1 MVRSL
6 SLWPKHTLKT
16 LRFKLWLRAQGL
28 ASDGLQ
34 VADLKPLP
42 RGKTV
47 VQVFGDFLAYLLDC
61 TKKYIADTHHNGED
75 LWASVQGQI
84 DFVLSHPNGWEGA
97 QQSKMRQAAVHAG
110 LVPDTPAGHARVHFV
125 TEGEAS
131 VLYCLDNGLA
141 SDAIQVWSDKSFEV
155 SLMLWL

>member
-1 MVRSL
+1 MWSL
-6 SLWPKHTLKT
+6 TLQ
-16 LRFKLWLRAQGL
+16 RFKLWLRPQGGT
-28 ASDGLQ
+28 SDGLDG
-34 VADLKPLP
+34 ADLKPLP
-42 RGKTV
+42 KGKTAT
-47 VQVFGDFLAYLLDC
+47 QVFGDFLAYLLGC
-61 TKKYIADTHHNGED
+61 AKKHITEDHHNGES
-75 LWASVQGQI
+75 LWASVRGQI

-141 SDAIQVWSDKSFEV
+141 TDAIQVCSATFAKI
-155 SLMLWL
+155 SLMLWP